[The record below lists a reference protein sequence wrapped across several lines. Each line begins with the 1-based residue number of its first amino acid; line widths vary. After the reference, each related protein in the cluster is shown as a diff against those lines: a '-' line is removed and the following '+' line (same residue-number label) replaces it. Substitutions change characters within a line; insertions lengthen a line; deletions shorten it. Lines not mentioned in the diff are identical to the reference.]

1 MTIFDRFG
9 LRDRVAVVTGGGGLL
24 GFEFCK
30 TLAEAGGAVVVADL
44 NVELARKTANHLTDN
59 GYSAF
64 AYPLDVTCRD
74 SSQELVAEIKKQFG
88 RLDILVNSAALD
100 PKFDLDAVFHYSE
113 LAGSSGGLY
122 ERGRAFFQEMGRWGP
137 VLRKT
142 TNALGA
148 GALAMTTVG
157 FGASYLKAVF
167 FADNLVL
174 NAFFFFLGKWVFDI
188 IYFVGEQRVHGVELV
203 QQLLLWSPLSAA
215 VTAAVGVLLLFI
227 MRPLL
232 EPSPA

>member
-1 MTIFDRFG
+1 MNVGGAIRAIISFLIFVVLHYT
-9 LRDRVAVVTGGGGLL
+9 LRPLL
-24 GFEFCK
+24 GWRAPMDFLV
-30 TLAEAGGAVVVADL
+30 LALLLAAVRVRPSTAAVIGFVLGLISDS
-44 NVELARKTANHLTDN
+44 LAPD
-59 GYSAF
+59 
-64 AYPLDVTCRD
+64 
-74 SSQELVAEIKKQFG
+74 
-88 RLDILVNSAALD
+88 
-100 PKFDLDAVFHYSE
+100 
-113 LAGSSGGLY
+113 
-122 ERGRAFFQEMGRWGP
+122 
-137 VLRKT
+137 
-142 TNALGA
+142 ALGA
-148 GALAMTTVG
+148 GALAMTVVG

-188 IYFVGEQRVHGVELV
+188 LYFIGEQRLHGFELL